1 MNYINKIVLVFCS
14 LLLVILL
21 ILLVINLNSNKYKFA
36 PVISDCPDYWE
47 TTTDA
52 NNNIVCLNT
61 HNLGNNSQGCYF
73 PKLVYKKNEIDTMF
87 QEQTTELDRIGR
99 EKDELNKLEE
109 SVRYELSGLH
119 GARVVLDQLINEN
132 SVKTKQETEDQ

>member
-1 MNYINKIVLVFCS
+1 MMDDNIS
-14 LLLVILL
+14 LLKTVDRTYTNNEL
-21 ILLVINLNSNKYKFA
+21 IEI
-36 PVISDCPDYWE
+36 
-47 TTTDA
+47 
-52 NNNIVCLNT
+52 
-61 HNLGNNSQGCYF
+61 
-73 PKLVYKKNEIDTMF
+73 LVYKKNEIDTMF

-132 SVKTKQETEDQ
+132 SVKTKQENEEQ

>member
-1 MNYINKIVLVFCS
+1 MDDNIS
-14 LLLVILL
+14 LLKTVDRTYTNNEL
-21 ILLVINLNSNKYKFA
+21 IEI
-36 PVISDCPDYWE
+36 
-47 TTTDA
+47 
-52 NNNIVCLNT
+52 
-61 HNLGNNSQGCYF
+61 
-73 PKLVYKKNEIDTMF
+73 LVYKKNEIDTMF

-132 SVKTKQETEDQ
+132 SVKTKQENEEQ

>member
-1 MNYINKIVLVFCS
+1 MDDNIS
-14 LLLVILL
+14 LLKTVDRTYTNNEL
-21 ILLVINLNSNKYKFA
+21 IEI
-36 PVISDCPDYWE
+36 
-47 TTTDA
+47 
-52 NNNIVCLNT
+52 
-61 HNLGNNSQGCYF
+61 
-73 PKLVYKKNEIDTMF
+73 LVYKKNEIDTMF

>member
-1 MNYINKIVLVFCS
+1 MDDNIS
-14 LLLVILL
+14 LLKTVDKTYTNNEL
-21 ILLVINLNSNKYKFA
+21 IEI
-36 PVISDCPDYWE
+36 
-47 TTTDA
+47 
-52 NNNIVCLNT
+52 
-61 HNLGNNSQGCYF
+61 
-73 PKLVYKKNEIDTMF
+73 LVYKKNEIDTMF
-87 QEQTTELDRIGR
+87 QEQSTELDRIGR

>member
-1 MNYINKIVLVFCS
+1 MDDNIS
-14 LLLVILL
+14 LLKTVDKTYTNNEL
-21 ILLVINLNSNKYKFA
+21 IEI
-36 PVISDCPDYWE
+36 
-47 TTTDA
+47 
-52 NNNIVCLNT
+52 
-61 HNLGNNSQGCYF
+61 
-73 PKLVYKKNEIDTMF
+73 LVYKKNDIDTMF

>member
-1 MNYINKIVLVFCS
+1 MDDNIS
-14 LLLVILL
+14 LLKTIEKTYTNNEL
-21 ILLVINLNSNKYKFA
+21 IEI
-36 PVISDCPDYWE
+36 
-47 TTTDA
+47 
-52 NNNIVCLNT
+52 
-61 HNLGNNSQGCYF
+61 
-73 PKLVYKKNEIDTMF
+73 LVYKKNEIDTMF

>member
-1 MNYINKIVLVFCS
+1 MDDNIS
-14 LLLVILL
+14 LLKTVDRTYTNNEL
-21 ILLVINLNSNKYKFA
+21 IEI
-36 PVISDCPDYWE
+36 
-47 TTTDA
+47 
-52 NNNIVCLNT
+52 
-61 HNLGNNSQGCYF
+61 
-73 PKLVYKKNEIDTMF
+73 LVYKKNEIDTMF

-132 SVKTKQETEDQ
+132 SVKTKQENEEK

>member
-1 MNYINKIVLVFCS
+1 MMDDNIS
-14 LLLVILL
+14 LLKTVDRTYTNNEL
-21 ILLVINLNSNKYKFA
+21 IEI
-36 PVISDCPDYWE
+36 
-47 TTTDA
+47 
-52 NNNIVCLNT
+52 
-61 HNLGNNSQGCYF
+61 
-73 PKLVYKKNEIDTMF
+73 LVYKKNEIDTMF

-132 SVKTKQETEDQ
+132 SVKTKQENEEK